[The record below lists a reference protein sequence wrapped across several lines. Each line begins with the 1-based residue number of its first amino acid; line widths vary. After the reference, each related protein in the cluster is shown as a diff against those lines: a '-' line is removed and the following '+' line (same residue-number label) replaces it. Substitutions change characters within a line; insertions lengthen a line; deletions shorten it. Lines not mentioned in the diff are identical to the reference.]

1 MRALIHW
8 EPIVRV
14 DSSGRVSAT
23 FYNADTP
30 GEMEV
35 VVEAISEDGKIGY
48 QELIYNVRKR
58 DLKK

>member
-1 MRALIHW
+1 
-8 EPIVRV
+8 
-14 DSSGRVSAT
+14 
-23 FYNADTP
+23 
-30 GEMEV
+30 MEV

>member
-8 EPIVRV
+8 EPKVTV
-14 DSSGRVSAT
+14 DSFGKASAT
-23 FYNADTP
+23 FYNADIT

-48 QELIYNVRKR
+48 QELVYNVKERSK
-58 DLKK
+58 